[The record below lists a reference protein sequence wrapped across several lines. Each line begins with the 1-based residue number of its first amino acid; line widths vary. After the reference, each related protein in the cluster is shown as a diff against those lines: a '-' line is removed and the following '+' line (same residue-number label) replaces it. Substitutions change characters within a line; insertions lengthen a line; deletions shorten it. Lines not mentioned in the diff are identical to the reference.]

1 MLNKLKPFLKML
13 LALGIPCG
21 IVGSIYYAQIHADS
35 EMKKFQESSKST
47 DPEDTITIDNYEL
60 KEVDDTNALKW
71 ILTAKK
77 AILEPATRLVDLTE
91 IEVKYY
97 SGPNISLRLQAPIGK
112 ANEATKVVTLK
123 ANDKAKVIGIG
134 EENKTRLETKDM
146 ELRKKNEFVCTG
158 GVNIDWPGV
167 AKVTG
172 NTAQGTISSSK
183 MQNML
188 IKGNTHSILN

>member
-1 MLNKLKPFLKML
+1 MNKIKPFLKML
-13 LALGIPCG
+13 LALGILGG
-21 IVGSIYYAQIHADS
+21 IVGSIYYAQIHADK
-35 EMKKFQESSKST
+35 EMKKFQESSKSS

-77 AILEPATRLVDLTE
+77 AILEPATRLVDLKD

-97 SGPNISLRLQAPIGK
+97 SGPKISLRLQSPLGK
-112 ANEATKVVTLK
+112 ANEATKVVTLTSD
-123 ANDKAKVIGIG
+123 DKAKVIGIG
-134 EENKTRLETKDM
+134 EENQTRLETKAM

-188 IKGNTHSILN
+188 VKGNTHSILN

>member
-1 MLNKLKPFLKML
+1 MNKIKPFLKMM
-13 LALGIPCG
+13 LALGILGG
-21 IVGSIYYAQIHADS
+21 IVGSIYYAQIHADI

-77 AILEPATRLVDLTE
+77 AILEPATRLVDLKE

-97 SGPNISLRLQAPIGK
+97 SGPNISMRLQSPLGK
-112 ANEATKVVTLK
+112 ANEATKVVTLT
-123 ANDKAKVIGIG
+123 ANEKAKVIGIG
-134 EENKTRLETKDM
+134 EENKSRLETKAM